1 MLWGGIFPDLNNGV
15 RNLIWRGGGP
25 NIFTIVEIGKKKKKL
40 LMQKESNAS
49 MKWFLKIL

>member
-25 NIFTIVEIGKKKKKL
+25 NIFTIVEIGNKKKKK
-40 LMQKESNAS
+40 
-49 MKWFLKIL
+49 KIDAKRIKCFNEMIS